1 MNEAELPGD
10 DEETRQFLELVLE
23 TGRMNG
29 AYVDTDLRHTWVHNS
44 APEPPE
50 SEILG
55 KTDAE
60 LFSEEM
66 AKPTMQIK
74 QDAIGTESRVERE
87 FTFIKPWGQNR
98 YRAAAEPRYD
108 DGEVTGAMFTAI
120 DISDRYRF
128 LERTTDAV
136 YTVDTDWEVTFWND
150 QMTARTGWE
159 SKEVV
164 GENLWEV
171 FDHAIPDDLEAR
183 YREVMDTGNPAEF
196 EQYLPGPFDYWV
208 EIRAFADEH
217 GLSVY
222 SRDISERR
230 AYEER
235 LKRQRDTLDVLN
247 GVLSHDIRNDLQLVT
262 AYTEMV
268 AEHVPEEHESHVEI
282 IRERAQHAVELTK
295 SASDISNVLFAET
308 EEPKRVGLR
317 PLLTAEIDN
326 VRASYPDAA
335 VLVDG
340 KIDEMT
346 VLADEMLASVFRNL
360 LKNAIQHNDKPVPEV
375 YVAVDEQPEEVVV
388 SIADNGPG
396 VADAHKETIFG
407 KGEKGLGSS
416 GTGIGLY
423 LVNMLVERYG
433 GEIRV
438 TDNEPEGA
446 VFRLTLPKVERDAQ
460 P

>member
-1 MNEAELPGD
+1 MSESELPDD
-10 DEETRQFLELVLE
+10 DEQLRRFLELAIE

-29 AYVDTDLRHTWVHNS
+29 AYVDTDLRHRWVHDS
-44 APEPPE
+44 AIEPPTAE
-50 SEILG
+50 PLG

-60 LFSEEM
+60 LFSSEIAEP
-66 AKPTMQIK
+66 AMQIK
-74 QDAIGTESRVERE
+74 QDAIDTESRVERE
-87 FTFIKPWGQNR
+87 FTSVKPQGQRR
-98 YRAAAEPRYD
+98 YRGAAEPLYD
-108 DGEVTGAMFTAI
+108 DGEVDGAMFAAA

-128 LERTTDAV
+128 LRRTTDAV
-136 YTVDTDWEVTFWND
+136 YTVDTDWEVTFWSD
-150 QMTARTGWE
+150 RMARRTGTE
-159 SKEVV
+159 PEEVI
-164 GENLWEV
+164 GRNLWEA
-171 FDHAIPDDLEAR
+171 FGDEISDELETKL
-183 YREVMDTGNPAEF
+183 REVMDSGEPAEF
-196 EQYLPGPFDYWV
+196 EQYLPEPFDYWV
-208 EIRAFADEH
+208 EIRVFADEH

-222 SRDISERR
+222 ARDISERK

-268 AEHVPEEHESHVEI
+268 AEHVPEEHSSHVEI

-295 SASDISNVLFAET
+295 SASDISNVLFAES
-308 EEPKRVGLR
+308 EERKRVGLR

-335 VLVDG
+335 ILVDG
-340 KIDEMT
+340 QIDDVT

-375 YVAVDEQPEEVVV
+375 HVAVEEQPEEVVV

-407 KGEKGLGSS
+407 KGEKGLESS

-423 LVNMLVERYG
+423 LVSMLVDRYG
-433 GEIRV
+433 GEIQV

-446 VFRLTLPKVERDAQ
+446 VFQLTLPKISQQESQ
-460 P
+460 